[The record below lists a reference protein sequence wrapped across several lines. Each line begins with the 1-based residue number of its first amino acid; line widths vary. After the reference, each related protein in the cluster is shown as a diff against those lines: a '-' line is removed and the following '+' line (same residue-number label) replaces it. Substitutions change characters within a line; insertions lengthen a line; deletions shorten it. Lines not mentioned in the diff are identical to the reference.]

1 MDARTTGTGRG
12 VTVASGARAG
22 RGYALRTALGTNSW
36 TCQDRPAVGAEAHPI
51 VSYTHPPM
59 GLGTA
64 IIVAAVLAGG
74 AIGTLAGQRLPEGM
88 RSTAMQAIGLVTLLI
103 GVQNFLV
110 FGRAPTQIVP
120 TLTSVKVR

>member
-1 MDARTTGTGRG
+1 M
-12 VTVASGARAG
+12 
-22 RGYALRTALGTNSW
+22 
-36 TCQDRPAVGAEAHPI
+36 GAEAHPI

-64 IIVAAVLAGG
+64 INVAAVLAGG

-103 GVQNFLV
+103 GGQNFLES
-110 FGRAPTQIVP
+110 ATASTQIVP
-120 TLTSVKVR
+120 TLTLVAVQ